1 MKDNLSTTMSPKEMF
16 SKFVQ
21 IGVVVADL
29 DKAITNLSEIF
40 GIGPFRVIDWPPEDR
55 TDIKKYYYGEPG
67 NFKARLAFAELGQ
80 IELEIV
86 EPLEGESIWSDFLR
100 DHGGGIHHIR
110 FNVDDVKPVQNY
122 LAGKEIISAQNGSG
136 LRPGTNFMYFASE
149 EKIGFVI
156 EVMNA
161 LPGTD
166 GHTPKIVDGKVKL

>member
-1 MKDNLSTTMSPKEMF
+1 MENSVSAIPSPKEMF

-29 DKAITNLSEIF
+29 DKTITNLTAIF
-40 GIGPFRVIDWPPEDR
+40 GIGPFRVIEYPPEDR
-55 TDIKKYYYGEPG
+55 ADIKKFYYGEKG

-86 EPLEGESIWSDFLR
+86 QPLEGESIWSDFLR

-110 FNVDDVKPVQNY
+110 FNVDDVEPVRNY
-122 LAGKEIISAQNGSG
+122 LAEKEIVSAQHGSG

-161 LPGTD
+161 LAGTD
-166 GHTPKIVDGKVKL
+166 GHTPKIVDGKVVL